1 MHSLLFISLEVSRKT
16 GGKLNLWLNFQGFQF
31 AFIFNFARRG
41 KVVLIQSRLTSGARC
56 WTRSQPFEEKTLSQ
70 QFPHH
75 EILEY
80 FYFRQYWLRNKIKW
94 DSDCCAEV
102 NFEYSWTENL
112 LILIFF
118 CEHKACAQKH
128 QPKFEFDEV
137 NGILCML
144 WASITFPHFSY
155 FSHVLQLMM
164 KKVGK
169 AFCMRGK
176 NEFKVLLLAG
186 SLTMR
191 WKLLLLVICLL
202 SASSHVKRQLNK
214 EKLIFKF
221 LSRCLFKNTT

>member
-1 MHSLLFISLEVSRKT
+1 
-16 GGKLNLWLNFQGFQF
+16 
-31 AFIFNFARRG
+31 
-41 KVVLIQSRLTSGARC
+41 
-56 WTRSQPFEEKTLSQ
+56 
-70 QFPHH
+70 
-75 EILEY
+75 
-80 FYFRQYWLRNKIKW
+80 
-94 DSDCCAEV
+94 
-102 NFEYSWTENL
+102 
-112 LILIFF
+112 
-118 CEHKACAQKH
+118 
-128 QPKFEFDEV
+128 
-137 NGILCML
+137 ML

-221 LSRCLFKNTT
+221 LSRCLFKNTTQADPKITICCILIEISNFGSKTTMVGDETILNGIVIQFAMFWRHLNVGG